1 MLWRRGYQCQPW
13 WGCHLVLLH
22 VCVRCVVVVSHESDR
37 EGQCLWN
44 LCAFRDKSGFVKDQG
59 VHLAVGFRVEVVYRQ
74 QGVTTISEEQSLA
87 MEGAIGSSDA

>member
-1 MLWRRGYQCQPW
+1 MLPRRGHQCQPW
-13 WGCHLVLLH
+13 WGCHLVLLG
-22 VCVRCVVVVSHESDR
+22 RGIRSIVVVSHESDR
-37 EGQCLWN
+37 EGQCLRS

-59 VHLAVGFRVEVVYRQ
+59 VHLAVGLRVEVVYRQ